1 MEILSIVS
9 SFCGAYNDG
18 NEETVLFERDS
29 SHGSTSRQ
37 SRRETLGTVQKR
49 KGVCIVAKYQKLLEP
64 FSIGGVEI
72 RNRFVMLPM
81 TIEKVDNYHISDDLV
96 DFYEQRAKG
105 GVGLIEVGSAYICD
119 CFDTEPK
126 YHTTTGAC
134 GIWSDE
140 FNPGW
145 QRVAEACH
153 KHGAKVAA
161 QLQLCYEWR
170 ASGSDPLLSYA
181 PSKDVP
187 SGPFVG
193 MPEREY
199 TKEEIAVV
207 VKQYGEAAKRA
218 KDSGIDIIEIH
229 AGIGYMV
236 MRFLSKY
243 SNHRTDEYGGSAE
256 NRARF
261 LCEIVDEIHKTCG
274 DDMPILVRISAD
286 DLMPNGNR
294 IEDTLEI
301 IPIVEKHGVDA
312 WSVQAGFHEAPRP
325 VANQIVPEGEFI
337 DLAKQVKTVT
347 DKPVFPGT
355 RINTL
360 DMCDKVVTQG
370 YGDAVG
376 MARQFIA
383 DPDTAAKVAAGH
395 PEQVRPCIVCS
406 RCLDNI
412 FIGKPCQCS
421 VNANVWEGVEVGLP
435 EDKPA
440 EAKKHVVV
448 VGAGPGG
455 LEAARVAAVRG
466 HKVTVLDKSDR
477 VAGLLG
483 MAQVLN
489 AKIEPLVSYWNEE
502 MKLHPN
508 IELKLNT
515 YVDVDTVKALNP
527 DEVIVSPGGGII
539 SLDVPGIDGKN
550 VVKSED
556 IKEMCAGKVPEGKG
570 MLWKAAVAAI
580 KAQGGTVGFMRMGL
594 NMASGPTAI
603 VGKRVVVVGGGF
615 AGLEV
620 AEAMC
625 ENREI
630 TVIEEAKKMGNGIG
644 IIDKNPTINL
654 VKSKGVKL
662 MPLTKLVEVTK
673 KGAKV
678 QNVETGEEQLI
689 ECDTVL
695 TSLGVERN
703 TKLYDEIAKAFPN
716 AKLIGDATTPAGK
729 VYRTLEA
736 VKGGYQ
742 ASMAL

>member
-1 MEILSIVS
+1 
-9 SFCGAYNDG
+9 
-18 NEETVLFERDS
+18 
-29 SHGSTSRQ
+29 
-37 SRRETLGTVQKR
+37 
-49 KGVCIVAKYQKLLEP
+49 
-64 FSIGGVEI
+64 
-72 RNRFVMLPM
+72 
-81 TIEKVDNYHISDDLV
+81 
-96 DFYEQRAKG
+96 
-105 GVGLIEVGSAYICD
+105 
-119 CFDTEPK
+119 
-126 YHTTTGAC
+126 
-134 GIWSDE
+134 
-140 FNPGW
+140 
-145 QRVAEACH
+145 
-153 KHGAKVAA
+153 
-161 QLQLCYEWR
+161 
-170 ASGSDPLLSYA
+170 
-181 PSKDVP
+181 
-187 SGPFVG
+187 
-193 MPEREY
+193 
-199 TKEEIAVV
+199 
-207 VKQYGEAAKRA
+207 
-218 KDSGIDIIEIH
+218 
-229 AGIGYMV
+229 

-261 LCEIVDEIHKTCG
+261 LCEIIDEVHKTCG

-286 DLMPNGNR
+286 DLMPDGNR

-301 IPIVEKHGVDA
+301 IPIVEAHGVDA

-347 DKPVFPGT
+347 SKPVFPGT

-360 DMCDKVVTQG
+360 DMCEKVVTQG

-383 DPDTAAKVAAGH
+383 DPATARKVAEGH
-395 PEQVRPCIVCS
+395 PELVRPCIVCS

-435 EDKPA
+435 EHKPA
-440 EAKKHVVV
+440 TEKQHVAVV
-448 VGAGPGG
+448 GPGG
-455 LEAARVAAVRG
+455 LEAARVAAERG
-466 HKVTVLDKSDR
+466 HRVTVLEKSDKL
-477 VAGLLG
+477 AGLLT

-489 AKIEPLVSYWNEE
+489 ANIEPLVSYWNEE

-508 IELKLNT
+508 IEIKLNT
-515 YVDVDTVKALNP
+515 KVDVDTLRALNP
-527 DEVIVSPGGGII
+527 DQVIVSPGGGII
-539 SLDVPGIDGKN
+539 PIDVPGIDGKN

-556 IKEMCAGKVPEGKG
+556 IKAMCNGIVPEGKG
-570 MLWKAAVAAI
+570 MIWKAAVAAI

-594 NMASGPTAI
+594 NMKSGPTAI
-603 VGKRVVVVGGGF
+603 VGKRVMVVGGGF

-625 ENREI
+625 DGREI
-630 TVIEEAKKMGNGIG
+630 WVIDPAKKLGNGIG

-654 VKSKGVKL
+654 LKKKGVHL
-662 MPLTKLVEVTK
+662 MPLTELIEVTK

-678 QNVETGEEQLI
+678 KNVETGEEQLI

-695 TSLGVERN
+695 TSLGVEQN
-703 TKLYDEIAKAFPN
+703 TDLYDEIVKVWPH
-716 AKLIGDATTPAGK
+716 AKLIGDATTPDGK

-742 ASMAL
+742 ASMAI

>member
-1 MEILSIVS
+1 M
-9 SFCGAYNDG
+9 
-18 NEETVLFERDS
+18 
-29 SHGSTSRQ
+29 
-37 SRRETLGTVQKR
+37 
-49 KGVCIVAKYQKLLEP
+49 AKYQKLLEP
-64 FSIGGVEI
+64 LKIGKVELK
-72 RNRFVMLPM
+72 NRFIMLPM
-81 TIEKVDNYHISDDLV
+81 TIEKVDNYHVTDDLV

-105 GVGLIEVGSAYICD
+105 GVGLIEIGSCYVCD
-119 CFDTEPK
+119 CFGTEPK

-134 GIWSDE
+134 GCWDDE
-140 FNPGW
+140 FIPGYK
-145 QRVAEACH
+145 RIADVCH
-153 KHGAKVAA
+153 PHGAKIAA

-170 ASGSDPLLSYA
+170 ASGDDPLLSYA
-181 PSKDVP
+181 PSADVP

-199 TKEEIAVV
+199 TKEEIAEV
-207 VKQYGEAAKRA
+207 VKQYGQAARRCKEA
-218 KDSGIDIIEIH
+218 GIDIIEIH

-243 SNHRTDEYGGSAE
+243 SNHRTDEYGGSPE
-256 NRARF
+256 NRAR
-261 LCEIVDEIHKTCG
+261 LLTEIIDEIHRTCG
-274 DDMPILVRISAD
+274 DDMPILIRISAD
-286 DLMPNGNR
+286 DLMPDGNR
-294 IEDTLEI
+294 IEDTLEL
-301 IPIVEKHGVDA
+301 IPIIEAHGVDA
-312 WSVQAGFHEAPRP
+312 WSIQAGFHEAPRP

-337 DLAKQVKTVT
+337 GLAKQCKTVT
-347 DKPVFPGT
+347 NKPVWPGT
-355 RINTL
+355 RINSL
-360 DMCDKVVTQG
+360 DMCDKVVNEG

-383 DPDTAAKVAAGH
+383 DPATAGKVAAGH

-421 VNANVWEGVEVGLP
+421 VNANVWQGVEVGLP
-435 EDKPA
+435 EDHPA
-440 EAKKHVVV
+440 DQKQHVVV

-455 LEAARVAAVRG
+455 MEAARVAALRG
-466 HKVTVLDKSDR
+466 HKVTVVDHSDR
-477 VAGLLG
+477 VGGLLN

-489 AKIEPLVSYWNEE
+489 ANIEPLVTYWQGEA
-502 MKLHPN
+502 KLHPN
-508 IELKLNT
+508 INVVLKQD
-515 YVDVDTVKALNP
+515 VDVNYLKSLNP
-527 DEVIVSPGGGII
+527 DQVILSPGGGII
-539 SLDVPGIDGKN
+539 PIDVPGIDGKN

-556 IKEMCAGKVPEGKG
+556 IKAMCNGKVPEGKG

-625 ENREI
+625 DNREI
-630 TVIEEAKKMGNGIG
+630 TVIDPAKKLGNGIG

-654 VKSKGVKL
+654 LKKKGVKL
-662 MPLTKLVEVTK
+662 MPLTELVEVTK

-678 QNVETGEEQLI
+678 RNVETGDEQLL

-695 TSLGVERN
+695 TSVGVEAN
-703 TKLYDEIAKAFPN
+703 TDLYDEIVKVWPH

-736 VKGGYQ
+736 VKGGFE
-742 ASMAL
+742 ASMAI

>member
-1 MEILSIVS
+1 M
-9 SFCGAYNDG
+9 
-18 NEETVLFERDS
+18 
-29 SHGSTSRQ
+29 
-37 SRRETLGTVQKR
+37 
-49 KGVCIVAKYQKLLEP
+49 AKYQKLLEP
-64 FSIGGVEI
+64 LKIGNVELK
-72 RNRFVMLPM
+72 NRFIMLPM
-81 TIEKVDNYHISDDLV
+81 TIEKVDNYHVTDDLV

-105 GVGLIEVGSAYICD
+105 GVGLIEIGSCYVCD
-119 CFDTEPK
+119 CFGTEPK

-134 GIWSDE
+134 GCWDDE
-140 FNPGW
+140 FIPGYK
-145 QRVAEACH
+145 RIADVCH
-153 KHGAKVAA
+153 PHGAKIAA
-161 QLQLCYEWR
+161 QLQLCYEWC
-170 ASGSDPLLSYA
+170 ASGDDPLLSYA
-181 PSKDVP
+181 PSADVP

-199 TKEEIAVV
+199 TKEEIAEV
-207 VKQYGEAAKRA
+207 VKQYGQAARRCKEA
-218 KDSGIDIIEIH
+218 GIDIIEIH

-243 SNHRTDEYGGSAE
+243 SNHRTDEYGGSPE
-256 NRARF
+256 NRAR
-261 LCEIVDEIHKTCG
+261 LLTEIIDEIHRTCG
-274 DDMPILVRISAD
+274 DDMPILIRISAD
-286 DLMPNGNR
+286 DLMPDGNR
-294 IEDTLEI
+294 IEDTLEL
-301 IPIVEKHGVDA
+301 IPIIEAHGVDA
-312 WSVQAGFHEAPRP
+312 WSIQAGFHEAPRP

-337 DLAKQVKTVT
+337 GLAKQCKTVT
-347 DKPVFPGT
+347 NKPVWPGT
-355 RINTL
+355 RINSL
-360 DMCDKVVTQG
+360 DMCDKVVNEG

-383 DPDTAAKVAAGH
+383 DPATAGKVAAGH

-421 VNANVWEGVEVGLP
+421 VNANVWQGVEVGLP
-435 EDKPA
+435 EDHPA
-440 EAKKHVVV
+440 DQKQHVVV

-455 LEAARVAAVRG
+455 MEAARVAALRG
-466 HKVTVLDKSDR
+466 HKVTVVDHSDR
-477 VAGLLG
+477 VGGLLN

-489 AKIEPLVSYWNEE
+489 ANIEPLVTYWQGEA
-502 MKLHPN
+502 KLHPN
-508 IELKLNT
+508 INVVLKQD
-515 YVDVDTVKALNP
+515 VDVNYLKSLNP
-527 DEVIVSPGGGII
+527 DQVILSPGGGII
-539 SLDVPGIDGKN
+539 PIDVPGIDGKN

-556 IKEMCAGKVPEGKG
+556 IKAMCNGKVPEGKG

-625 ENREI
+625 DNREI
-630 TVIEEAKKMGNGIG
+630 TVIDPAKKLGNGIG
-644 IIDKNPTINL
+644 IIDKNPTLNL
-654 VKSKGVKL
+654 LKKKGVKL
-662 MPLTKLVEVTK
+662 MPLTELIEVTK

-678 QNVETGEEQLI
+678 KNVETGEEQLL

-695 TSLGVERN
+695 TSVGVEAN
-703 TKLYDEIAKAFPN
+703 TSLYDEVVKVWPH

-736 VKGGYQ
+736 VKGGYE
-742 ASMAL
+742 ASMAI

>member
-1 MEILSIVS
+1 M
-9 SFCGAYNDG
+9 
-18 NEETVLFERDS
+18 
-29 SHGSTSRQ
+29 
-37 SRRETLGTVQKR
+37 
-49 KGVCIVAKYQKLLEP
+49 AKYQELLEP
-64 FSIGGVEI
+64 FKIGNVEL

-96 DFYEQRAKG
+96 DFYEQRAEG
-105 GVGLIEVGSAYICD
+105 GVGLVEVGSAYICD

-140 FNPGW
+140 FVPGW
-145 QRVAEACH
+145 RRVAEVCH

-170 ASGSDPLLSYA
+170 ASAADPLLSYA
-181 PSKDVP
+181 PSKDVM

-199 TKEEIAVV
+199 TKEEIAIV

-218 KDSGIDIIEIH
+218 KDAGIDIIEIH

-243 SNHRTDEYGGSAE
+243 SNHRTDEYGGDAK

-261 LCEIVDEIHKTCG
+261 LNEIIDEIHKTCG

-286 DLMPNGNR
+286 DLMPGGNR

-301 IPIVEKHGVDA
+301 IPVVEAHGVDA

-347 DKPVFPGT
+347 NKPVFPGT

-360 DMCDKVVTQG
+360 DMCQKVVTEG

-383 DPDTAAKVAAGH
+383 DPRTAAKVAEGH

-421 VNANVWEGVEVGLP
+421 VNANVWEGVKVGLP
-435 EDKPA
+435 EDKKTDKP
-440 EAKKHVVV
+440 KHIVV

-455 LEAARVAAVRG
+455 LETARVAALRG
-466 HKVTVLDKSDR
+466 HRVTVLDKSDR
-477 VAGLLG
+477 VGGLLN

-489 AKIEPLVSYWNEE
+489 DKIEPLVSYWGIESD
-502 MKLHPN
+502 LHPN
-508 IELKLNT
+508 IELKLDT
-515 YVDVDTVKALNP
+515 PVDVASIKALSP
-527 DEVIVSPGGGII
+527 DEVVVAPGGTVIGV
-539 SLDVPGIDGKN
+539 DVPGIDGKN
-550 VVKSED
+550 VVSSQD
-556 IKEMCAGKVPEGKG
+556 IKDMVAGKVPEGKG
-570 MLWKAAVAAI
+570 LIWKAAVAAI

-594 NMASGPTAI
+594 NMSSGPTAI

-620 AEAMC
+620 AEAMSDD
-625 ENREI
+625 REI

-644 IIDKNPTINL
+644 IIDKNPTIAL
-654 VKSKGVKL
+654 LKSKGVALK
-662 MPLTKLVEVTK
+662 PLTKLVEVTK

-678 QNVETGEEQLI
+678 QNLETGEIQTL

-695 TSLGVERN
+695 LSLGVEQN
-703 TKLYDEIAKAFPN
+703 TKLFDEIVKVFPQ
-716 AKLIGDATTPAGK
+716 ATLIGDATTPDGK

-736 VKGGYQ
+736 VKGGYET
-742 ASMAL
+742 AMEL

>member
-1 MEILSIVS
+1 MLDAGMSAG
-9 SFCGAYNDG
+9 FCTHASLGACPCKRRVTARAEDAFARFS
-18 NEETVLFERDS
+18 LFEHR
-29 SHGSTSRQ
+29 GNIYER
-37 SRRETLGTVQKR
+37 G
-49 KGVCIVAKYQKLLEP
+49 CAVAKYQKLLEP
-64 FSIGGVEI
+64 FKIGAVEL

-96 DFYEQRAKG
+96 DFYEQRAEG
-105 GVGLIEVGSAYICD
+105 GVGLVEVGSAYICD

-140 FNPGW
+140 FIPGW
-145 QRVAEACH
+145 KRVAEVCH

-181 PSKDVP
+181 PSKDVM

-199 TKEEIAVV
+199 TKEELAIV

-218 KDSGIDIIEIH
+218 KDAGIDIIEIH

-243 SNHRTDEYGGSAE
+243 SNHRTDEYGGSPE
-256 NRARF
+256 NRAR
-261 LCEIVDEIHKTCG
+261 LLTEIIDEIHATCG
-274 DDMPILVRISAD
+274 SDMPILVRISAD

-301 IPIVEKHGVDA
+301 VPIVEAHGVDA
-312 WSVQAGFHEAPRP
+312 WSVQVGFHEAPRP

-337 DLAKQVKTVT
+337 GLAKQVKTVT
-347 DKPVFPGT
+347 TKPVFPGT

-360 DMCDKVVTQG
+360 DLCEKVVTQG

-383 DPDTAAKVAAGH
+383 DPQTVEKVAAGH

-421 VNANVWEGVEVGLP
+421 VNANVWEGVKVGLP
-435 EDKPA
+435 EDKPTDA
-440 EAKKHVVV
+440 PKHVVV

-455 LEAARVAAVRG
+455 LETARVAAVRG
-466 HKVTVLDKSDR
+466 HRVTVLDKADR
-477 VAGLLG
+477 ESGLLN

-489 AKIEPLVSYWNEE
+489 AKIEPLVSYWHVET
-502 MKLHPN
+502 KLHPSLD
-508 IELKLNT
+508 LKLNASA
-515 YVDVDTVKALNP
+515 DVASIKALSP
-527 DEVIVSPGGGII
+527 DEVVVAPGGKVIGVN
-539 SLDVPGIDGKN
+539 VPGIDGKN
-550 VVKSED
+550 VVSSQD
-556 IKEMCAGKVPEGKG
+556 IKDMVAGKVPEGKG
-570 MLWKAAVAAI
+570 LIWKAAVAAI

-625 ENREI
+625 DGREI
-630 TVIEEAKKMGNGIG
+630 TVIDEAKKMGNGIG
-644 IIDKNPTINL
+644 IIDKNPTIAL
-654 VKSKGVKL
+654 LKSKGVKL
-662 MPLTKLVEVTK
+662 MPLTALEEVTK

-678 QNVETGEEQLI
+678 KNLETGETSLL

-695 TSLGVERN
+695 LSLGVEQN
-703 TKLYDEIAKAFPN
+703 TKLYDEIVKEFPQ
-716 AKLIGDATTPAGK
+716 AKLIGDATTPDGK

-736 VKGGYQ
+736 VKGGYET
-742 ASMAL
+742 AMNL

>member
-1 MEILSIVS
+1 M
-9 SFCGAYNDG
+9 
-18 NEETVLFERDS
+18 
-29 SHGSTSRQ
+29 
-37 SRRETLGTVQKR
+37 
-49 KGVCIVAKYQKLLEP
+49 AKYQKLLEP
-64 FSIGGVEI
+64 LKIGKVELK
-72 RNRFVMLPM
+72 NRFIMLPM
-81 TIEKVDNYHISDDLV
+81 TIEKVDNYHVTDDLV

-105 GVGLIEVGSAYICD
+105 GVGLIEIGSCYVCD
-119 CFDTEPK
+119 CFGTEPK

-134 GIWSDE
+134 GCWDDE
-140 FNPGW
+140 FIPGYK
-145 QRVAEACH
+145 RIADVCH
-153 KHGAKVAA
+153 PHGAKIAA

-170 ASGSDPLLSYA
+170 ASGDDPLLSYA
-181 PSKDVP
+181 PSADVP

-199 TKEEIAVV
+199 TKEEIAEV
-207 VKQYGEAAKRA
+207 VKQYGQAARRCKEA
-218 KDSGIDIIEIH
+218 GIDIIEIH

-243 SNHRTDEYGGSAE
+243 SNHRTDEYGGSPE
-256 NRARF
+256 NRAR
-261 LCEIVDEIHKTCG
+261 LLTEIIDEVHRTCG
-274 DDMPILVRISAD
+274 DDMPILIRISAD
-286 DLMPNGNR
+286 DLMPDGNR
-294 IEDTLEI
+294 IEDTLEL
-301 IPIVEKHGVDA
+301 IPIIEAHGVDA
-312 WSVQAGFHEAPRP
+312 WSIQAGFHEAPRP

-337 DLAKQVKTVT
+337 GLAKQCKTVT
-347 DKPVFPGT
+347 NKPVWPGT
-355 RINTL
+355 RINSL
-360 DMCDKVVTQG
+360 DMCDKVVNEG

-383 DPDTAAKVAAGH
+383 DPATAGKVAAGH

-421 VNANVWEGVEVGLP
+421 VNANVWQGVEVGLP
-435 EDKPA
+435 EDHPA
-440 EAKKHVVV
+440 GQKQHVVV

-455 LEAARVAAVRG
+455 MEAARVAALRG
-466 HKVTVLDKSDR
+466 HKVTVVDHSDR
-477 VAGLLG
+477 VGGLLN

-489 AKIEPLVSYWNEE
+489 ANIEPLVTYWQGEA
-502 MKLHPN
+502 KLHPN
-508 IELKLNT
+508 INVVLKQD
-515 YVDVDTVKALNP
+515 VDVNYLKSLNP
-527 DEVIVSPGGGII
+527 DQVILSPGGGII
-539 SLDVPGIDGKN
+539 PIDVPGIDGKN

-556 IKEMCAGKVPEGKG
+556 IKAMCNGKVPEGKG

-625 ENREI
+625 DNREI
-630 TVIEEAKKMGNGIG
+630 TVIDPAKKLGNGIG
-644 IIDKNPTINL
+644 IIDKNPTLNL
-654 VKSKGVKL
+654 LKKKGVKL
-662 MPLTKLVEVTK
+662 MPLTELIEVTK

-678 QNVETGEEQLI
+678 KNVETGEEQLL

-695 TSLGVERN
+695 TSVGVEAN
-703 TKLYDEIAKAFPN
+703 TKLYDEVVKVWPH
-716 AKLIGDATTPAGK
+716 AKLIGDATTPEGK

-736 VKGGYQ
+736 VKGGYE
-742 ASMAL
+742 ASMTI

>member
-1 MEILSIVS
+1 M
-9 SFCGAYNDG
+9 
-18 NEETVLFERDS
+18 
-29 SHGSTSRQ
+29 
-37 SRRETLGTVQKR
+37 
-49 KGVCIVAKYQKLLEP
+49 AKYQKLLEP

-81 TIEKVDNYHISDDLV
+81 TIEKVDNYHITDDLV
-96 DFYEQRAKG
+96 DFYEQRARG
-105 GVGLIEVGSAYICD
+105 GVGLIEIGSCYVCD
-119 CFDTEPK
+119 CFDTTPK

-134 GIWSDE
+134 GIWADE
-140 FNPGW
+140 FIPGFA
-145 QRVAEACH
+145 RVADVAH
-153 KHGAKVAA
+153 KHGSKVAA
-161 QLQLCYEWR
+161 QLELCYEWR
-170 ASGSDPLLSYA
+170 PNGDEPLLSYA
-181 PSKDVP
+181 PSKDVM

-218 KDSGIDIIEIH
+218 KDAGIDIIEIH

-243 SNHRTDEYGGSAE
+243 SNHRTDEYGGSPE
-256 NRARF
+256 NRAR
-261 LCEIVDEIHKTCG
+261 LLTEIIDEVHATCG
-274 DDMPILVRISAD
+274 PDMPILVRISAD
-286 DLMPNGNR
+286 DLMPGGNR
-294 IEDTLEI
+294 IEDTLEL
-301 IPIVEKHGVDA
+301 IPIIEKHGVDA
-312 WSVQAGFHEAPRP
+312 WSVQVGFHEAPRP

-347 DKPVFPGT
+347 SKPVFPGT
-355 RINTL
+355 RINSL

-383 DPDTAAKVAAGH
+383 DPETANKVAAGH

-421 VNANVWEGVEVGLP
+421 VNANVWQGVEVGLP

-440 EAKKHVVV
+440 ENPKNVVV
-448 VGAGPGG
+448 IGAGPGG
-455 LEAARVAAVRG
+455 LEAARVAAKRG
-466 HKVTVLDKSDR
+466 HNVTVYDKSDR
-477 VAGLLG
+477 VAGLLT

-489 AKIEPLVSYWNEE
+489 ANIEPLVSYWNEE
-502 MKLHPN
+502 VKLYPN
-508 IELKLNT
+508 LTVKLNT
-515 YVDVDTVKALNP
+515 KVDADMLKSLNP

-539 SLDVPGIDGKN
+539 KLDVPGIDGKN

-556 IKEMCAGKVPEGKG
+556 IKEMCSGKVPEGKG
-570 MLWKAAVAAI
+570 LLWKTAVAAI
-580 KAQGGTVGFMRMGL
+580 KAQGGTVEFMRFGL

-625 ENREI
+625 DNRTI
-630 TVIEEAKKMGNGIG
+630 TVIDEAKKMGNGIG
-644 IIDKNPTINL
+644 IIDKNPTIAL
-654 VKSKGVKL
+654 LKQKGVKL
-662 MPLTKLVEVTK
+662 MPLTRLVEVTK
-673 KGAKV
+673 KGAV
-678 QNVETGEEQLI
+678 VENVETGERQTI

-695 TSLGVERN
+695 TSLGVEQN
-703 TKLYDEIAKAFPN
+703 TELYDKVKEIFPN
-716 AKLIGDATTPAGK
+716 AKLIGDAVTPAGK

-736 VKGGYQ
+736 VKGGYE

>member
-1 MEILSIVS
+1 MPRGVAKPHKQVYQANTARS
-9 SFCGAYNDG
+9 G
-18 NEETVLFERDS
+18 
-29 SHGSTSRQ
+29 
-37 SRRETLGTVQKR
+37 
-49 KGVCIVAKYQKLLEP
+49 KGLCSVAKYDELLKP
-64 FSIGGVEI
+64 ISIGNVEL

-81 TIEKVDNYHISDDLV
+81 TIEKVDNYHIGDDLV

-105 GVGLIEVGSAYICD
+105 GLGLIEVGSAYICD

-134 GIWSDE
+134 GAWDDC
-140 FNPGW
+140 FNDGW
-145 QRVAEACH
+145 KRVADSCH
-153 KHGAKVAA
+153 AHGAKVAA

-170 ASGSDPLLSYA
+170 ASGADPLLSYA

-199 TKEEIAVV
+199 TKEEIAIV
-207 VKQYGEAAKRA
+207 VKQYGAAAKRLY
-218 KDSGIDIIEIH
+218 DSGIDIIEIH

-261 LCEIVDEIHKTCG
+261 LTEIIDEIRRTCG
-274 DDMPILVRISAD
+274 QDCPILIRISAD

-301 IPIVEKHGVDA
+301 VPIVEKHGVDA
-312 WSVQAGFHEAPRP
+312 WSIQAGFHEAPRP
-325 VANQIVPEGEFI
+325 VANQFVPEGEFI
-337 DLAKQVKTVT
+337 GLAKQVKTVT
-347 DKPVFPGT
+347 KLPVFPGT

-360 DMCDKVVTQG
+360 PMCKKVVEEG
-370 YGDAVG
+370 YGDMVG

-383 DPDTAAKVAAGH
+383 E
-395 PEQVRPCIVCS
+395 PELPKKLAEGRDDLVRPCIVCS

-421 VNANVWEGVEVGLP
+421 VNANVWDSELGLP
-435 EDKPA
+435 EDHPA
-440 EAKKHVVV
+440 QAKKHIVI
-448 VGAGPGG
+448 VGAGPAG
-455 LEAARVAAVRG
+455 LEAARVASIRG
-466 HKVTVLDKSDR
+466 HKVTIVDKSDR
-477 VAGLLG
+477 VGGLLN

-489 AKIEPLVSYWNEE
+489 DKMESYVSYWQTQVKELPNVEV
-502 MKLHPN
+502 KLA
-508 IELKLNT
+508 KV
-515 YVDVDTVKALNP
+515 VDADFIKSLAP
-527 DEVIVSPGGGII
+527 DEVIVAPGGHVINI
-539 SLDVPGIDGKN
+539 DVPGINGKN
-550 VVKSED
+550 VVSSQD
-556 IKEMCAGKVPEGKG
+556 IKDMVAGKVPEGKG
-570 MLWKAAVAAI
+570 MLWKAAVTAI

-594 NMASGPTAI
+594 NMSAGPTAI

-615 AGLEV
+615 AGLEC
-620 AEAMC
+620 AAAMN
-625 ENREI
+625 EGREI

-644 IIDKNPTINL
+644 IIDKNPQITIL
-654 VKSKGVKL
+654 KKQGVKL

-678 QNVETGEEQLI
+678 KNLETGEEQLL

-695 TSLGVERN
+695 LSLGVEHN
-703 TKLYDEIAKAFPN
+703 ADLYDEVKKSFPD
-716 AKLIGDATTPAGK
+716 AKLIGDAMTPDGK

-736 VKGGYQ
+736 VKGGFET
-742 ASMAL
+742 AMAL

>member
-1 MEILSIVS
+1 M
-9 SFCGAYNDG
+9 
-18 NEETVLFERDS
+18 
-29 SHGSTSRQ
+29 
-37 SRRETLGTVQKR
+37 
-49 KGVCIVAKYQKLLEP
+49 AKYQKLLEP

-81 TIEKVDNYHISDDLV
+81 TIEKVDNYHITDDLV

-105 GVGLIEVGSAYICD
+105 GVGLIEIGSCYVCD
-119 CFDTEPK
+119 CFDTTPK

-134 GIWSDE
+134 GIWADE
-140 FNPGW
+140 FIPGFA
-145 QRVAEACH
+145 RVADVAH
-153 KHGAKVAA
+153 KHGSKVAA
-161 QLQLCYEWR
+161 QLELCYEWR
-170 ASGSDPLLSYA
+170 PNGDEPLLSYA
-181 PSKDVP
+181 PSKDVM

-218 KDSGIDIIEIH
+218 KDAGIDIIEIH

-243 SNHRTDEYGGSAE
+243 SNHRTDEYGGTPE
-256 NRARF
+256 NRAR
-261 LCEIVDEIHKTCG
+261 LLTEIIDEVHATCG
-274 DDMPILVRISAD
+274 PDMPILVRISAD
-286 DLMPNGNR
+286 DLMPGGNR
-294 IEDTLEI
+294 IEDTLEL
-301 IPIVEKHGVDA
+301 IPIIEKHGVDA
-312 WSVQAGFHEAPRP
+312 WSVQVGFHEAPRP

-347 DKPVFPGT
+347 SKPVFPGT
-355 RINTL
+355 RINSL

-383 DPDTAAKVAAGH
+383 DPETANKVAAGH

-421 VNANVWEGVEVGLP
+421 VNANVWQGVEVGLP

-440 EAKKHVVV
+440 EKPKNVVV
-448 VGAGPGG
+448 IGAGPGG
-455 LEAARVAAVRG
+455 LEAARVAAKRG
-466 HKVTVLDKSDR
+466 HNVTVYDKSDR
-477 VAGLLG
+477 VAGLLT

-489 AKIEPLVSYWNEE
+489 ANIEPLVSYWNEE
-502 MKLHPN
+502 VKLYPN
-508 IELKLNT
+508 LTVKLNT
-515 YVDVDTVKALNP
+515 KVDADMLKSLNP

-539 SLDVPGIDGKN
+539 KLDVPGIDGKN

-556 IKEMCAGKVPEGKG
+556 IKEMCSGKVPEGKG
-570 MLWKAAVAAI
+570 LLWKTAVAAI
-580 KAQGGTVGFMRMGL
+580 KAQGGTVEFMRFGL

-625 ENREI
+625 DNRTI
-630 TVIEEAKKMGNGIG
+630 TVIDEAKKMGNGIG
-644 IIDKNPTINL
+644 IIDKNPTIAL
-654 VKSKGVKL
+654 LKQKGVKL
-662 MPLTKLVEVTK
+662 MPLTRLVEVTK
-673 KGAKV
+673 KGAV
-678 QNVETGEEQLI
+678 VENVETGERQTI

-695 TSLGVERN
+695 TSLGVEQN
-703 TKLYDEIAKAFPN
+703 TELYDKVKEIFPN
-716 AKLIGDATTPAGK
+716 AKLIGDAVTPAGK

-736 VKGGYQ
+736 VKGGYE

>member
-1 MEILSIVS
+1 M
-9 SFCGAYNDG
+9 
-18 NEETVLFERDS
+18 
-29 SHGSTSRQ
+29 
-37 SRRETLGTVQKR
+37 
-49 KGVCIVAKYQKLLEP
+49 AKYQKLLEP
-64 FSIGGVEI
+64 LKIGKVELK
-72 RNRFVMLPM
+72 NRFIMLPM
-81 TIEKVDNYHISDDLV
+81 TIEKVDNYHVTDDLV

-105 GVGLIEVGSAYICD
+105 GVGLIEIGSCYVCD
-119 CFDTEPK
+119 CFGTEPK

-134 GIWSDE
+134 GCWDDE
-140 FNPGW
+140 FIPGYK
-145 QRVAEACH
+145 RIADVCH
-153 KHGAKVAA
+153 PHGAKIAA

-170 ASGSDPLLSYA
+170 ASGDDPLLSYA
-181 PSKDVP
+181 PSADVP

-199 TKEEIAVV
+199 TKEEIAEV
-207 VKQYGEAAKRA
+207 VKQYGQAARRCKEA
-218 KDSGIDIIEIH
+218 GIDIIEIH

-243 SNHRTDEYGGSAE
+243 SNHRTDEYGGSPE
-256 NRARF
+256 NRAR
-261 LCEIVDEIHKTCG
+261 LLTEIIDEVHRTCG
-274 DDMPILVRISAD
+274 DDMPILIRISAD
-286 DLMPNGNR
+286 DLMPDGNR
-294 IEDTLEI
+294 IEDTLEL
-301 IPIVEKHGVDA
+301 IPIIEAHGVDA
-312 WSVQAGFHEAPRP
+312 WSIQAGFHEAPRP
-325 VANQIVPEGEFI
+325 VANQIVPEGELI
-337 DLAKQVKTVT
+337 GLAKQCKTVT
-347 DKPVFPGT
+347 NKPVWPGT
-355 RINTL
+355 RINSL
-360 DMCDKVVTQG
+360 DMCDKVVNEG

-383 DPDTAAKVAAGH
+383 DPATAGKVAAGH

-421 VNANVWEGVEVGLP
+421 VNANVWQGVEVGLP
-435 EDKPA
+435 EDHPA
-440 EAKKHVVV
+440 DQKQHVVV

-455 LEAARVAAVRG
+455 MEAARVAALRG
-466 HKVTVLDKSDR
+466 HKVTVVDHSDR
-477 VAGLLG
+477 VGGLLN

-489 AKIEPLVSYWNEE
+489 ANIEPLVTYWQGEA
-502 MKLHPN
+502 KLHPN
-508 IELKLNT
+508 INVVLKQD
-515 YVDVDTVKALNP
+515 VDVNYLKSLNP
-527 DEVIVSPGGGII
+527 DQVILSPGGGII
-539 SLDVPGIDGKN
+539 PIDVPGIDGKN

-556 IKEMCAGKVPEGKG
+556 IKAMCNGKVPEGKG

-625 ENREI
+625 DNREI
-630 TVIEEAKKMGNGIG
+630 TVIDPAKKLGNGIG
-644 IIDKNPTINL
+644 IIDKNPTLNL
-654 VKSKGVKL
+654 LKKKGVKL
-662 MPLTKLVEVTK
+662 MPLTELIEVTK

-678 QNVETGEEQLI
+678 KNVETGEEQLL

-695 TSLGVERN
+695 TSVGVEAN
-703 TKLYDEIAKAFPN
+703 TKLYDEVVKVWPH

-736 VKGGYQ
+736 VKGGYE
-742 ASMAL
+742 ASMAI

>member
-1 MEILSIVS
+1 M
-9 SFCGAYNDG
+9 
-18 NEETVLFERDS
+18 
-29 SHGSTSRQ
+29 
-37 SRRETLGTVQKR
+37 
-49 KGVCIVAKYQKLLEP
+49 AKYQKLLEP
-64 FSIGGVEI
+64 FKIGNVEL

-81 TIEKVDNYHISDDLV
+81 TIEKVDNYHISNDLV

-119 CFDTEPK
+119 CFDTTPK

-134 GIWSDE
+134 GIWDDC
-140 FNPGW
+140 FKPGW
-145 QRVAEACH
+145 ERIAEVCH

-170 ASGSDPLLSYA
+170 ASGDDEMLSYA

-193 MPEREY
+193 MPEREF
-199 TKEEIAVV
+199 TKEEIAIV

-261 LCEIVDEIHKTCG
+261 LTDIIDEIHNTCG
-274 DDMPILVRISAD
+274 DDMPILVRISAN
-286 DLMPNGNR
+286 DLMPGGNR

-347 DKPVFPGT
+347 SKPVFPGT

-360 DMCDKVVTQG
+360 DMCDKVVTEG

-383 DPDTAAKVAAGH
+383 DPDTAAKVTAGH

-421 VNANVWEGVEVGLP
+421 VNANVWGGIELGLP

-440 EAKKHVVV
+440 EAPKHVAI

-455 LEAARVAAVRG
+455 LEAARVAALRG
-466 HKVTVLDKSDR
+466 HKVTLIDKSDR
-477 VAGLLG
+477 VAGLLN

-502 MKLHPN
+502 IKLHDN
-508 IELKLNT
+508 ITVKLNT
-515 YVDVDTVKALNP
+515 EATVDYLKSLNP
-527 DEVIVSPGGGII
+527 DEIIVSPGGGII
-539 SLDVPGIDGKN
+539 PVNVPGIDGKN

-556 IKEMCAGKVPEGKG
+556 IKAMCNGKVPEGKG

-580 KAQGGTVGFMRMGL
+580 KAQGGTVEFMRFGL

-603 VGKRVVVVGGGF
+603 VGKRVVIVGGGF
-615 AGLEV
+615 AGLEC

-625 ENREI
+625 DNREI

-678 QNVETGEEQLI
+678 QNVETGETQLI

-695 TSLGVERN
+695 TSLGVMQN
-703 TKLYDEIAKAFPN
+703 TDLYDKIVKEFPN
-716 AKLIGDATTPAGK
+716 AKLIGDATTPLGK

-736 VKGGYQ
+736 VKGGYET
-742 ASMAL
+742 AMAL

>member
-1 MEILSIVS
+1 MRRQHGQKLEIIPNTLET
-9 SFCGAYNDG
+9 CG
-18 NEETVLFERDS
+18 EVIERS
-29 SHGSTSRQ
+29 
-37 SRRETLGTVQKR
+37 LA
-49 KGVCIVAKYQKLLEP
+49 VAKYQKLVEP
-64 FSIGGVEI
+64 FKIGNVEL

-81 TIEKVDNYHISDDLV
+81 TIEKVDNYHVTDDLV

-105 GVGLIEVGSAYICD
+105 HAGLIEIGSCYVCD
-119 CFDTEPK
+119 CFGTEPK

-134 GIWSDE
+134 GCWDDE
-140 FNPGW
+140 FIPGF
-145 QRVAEACH
+145 QRIAEVCH
-153 KHGAKVAA
+153 KHGSKVAA

-170 ASGSDPLLSYA
+170 ASGDDPLLSYA

-199 TKEEIAVV
+199 TKEEIAEV
-207 VKQYGEAAKRA
+207 VKQYGQAARRC
-218 KDSGIDIIEIH
+218 KDAGIDIIEIH

-261 LCEIVDEIHKTCG
+261 LCEIIDEIHKTCG

-286 DLMPNGNR
+286 DLMPDGNR
-294 IEDTLEI
+294 IADTLEL
-301 IPIVEKHGVDA
+301 IPIIEAHGVDA

-347 DKPVFPGT
+347 SKPVFPGT

-360 DMCDKVVTQG
+360 DMCEKVVTEG

-383 DPDTAAKVAAGH
+383 DPDTARKVEEGR

-435 EDKPA
+435 QDKPA
-440 EAKKHVVV
+440 TEKQHIAV

-455 LEAARVAAVRG
+455 LEAARVAAERG
-466 HKVTVLDKSDR
+466 HKVTVLEKSDKL
-477 VAGLLG
+477 AGLLT

-489 AKIEPLVSYWNEE
+489 ANIEPLVSYWNEII
-502 MKLHPN
+502 KQYPN
-508 IELKLNT
+508 IEVKLNT
-515 YVDVDTVKALNP
+515 KVDVNTLKALNP
-527 DEVIVSPGGGII
+527 DQVIVSPGGGII
-539 SLDVPGIDGKN
+539 PIDVPGIDGKN

-556 IKEMCAGKVPEGKG
+556 IKAMCNGIVPEGKG
-570 MLWKAAVAAI
+570 MIWKAAVAAI
-580 KAQGGTVGFMRMGL
+580 NAHGPEHEERPDRHRGQARGSRGRRLRRPGSGRGHVRRPRDLGDRSGQEARQRHRHHRQEPHHQPAQEEGRAPDALDRAHRGDQEGRQGEERRDRRGAAHRVRHRADLPRRGAEHRPVRRDREGVAACQAHRRRHHPRRQGVPHPRGRQGRLPGL
-594 NMASGPTAI
+594 HGHLN
-603 VGKRVVVVGGGF
+603 
-615 AGLEV
+615 GLIPG
-620 AEAMC
+620 C
-625 ENREI
+625 GRW
-630 TVIEEAKKMGNGIG
+630 
-644 IIDKNPTINL
+644 
-654 VKSKGVKL
+654 
-662 MPLTKLVEVTK
+662 
-673 KGAKV
+673 
-678 QNVETGEEQLI
+678 VETARRPLSQFGSNAQ
-689 ECDTVL
+689 
-695 TSLGVERN
+695 
-703 TKLYDEIAKAFPN
+703 AF
-716 AKLIGDATTPAGK
+716 
-729 VYRTLEA
+729 
-736 VKGGYQ
+736 
-742 ASMAL
+742 

>member
-1 MEILSIVS
+1 M
-9 SFCGAYNDG
+9 
-18 NEETVLFERDS
+18 
-29 SHGSTSRQ
+29 
-37 SRRETLGTVQKR
+37 
-49 KGVCIVAKYQKLLEP
+49 AKYQKLLEP
-64 FSIGGVEI
+64 LKIGKVELK
-72 RNRFVMLPM
+72 NRFIMLPM
-81 TIEKVDNYHISDDLV
+81 TIEKVDNYHVTDDLV

-105 GVGLIEVGSAYICD
+105 GVGLIEIGSCYVCD
-119 CFDTEPK
+119 CFGTEPK

-134 GIWSDE
+134 GCWDDE
-140 FNPGW
+140 FIPGYK
-145 QRVAEACH
+145 RIADVCH
-153 KHGAKVAA
+153 PHGAKIAA

-170 ASGSDPLLSYA
+170 ASGDDPLLSYA
-181 PSKDVP
+181 PSADVP

-199 TKEEIAVV
+199 TKEEIAEV
-207 VKQYGEAAKRA
+207 VKQYGQAARRCKEA
-218 KDSGIDIIEIH
+218 GIDIIEIH

-243 SNHRTDEYGGSAE
+243 SNHRTDEYGGSPE
-256 NRARF
+256 NRAR
-261 LCEIVDEIHKTCG
+261 LLTEIIDEIHRTCG
-274 DDMPILVRISAD
+274 DDMPILIRISAD
-286 DLMPNGNR
+286 DLMPDGNR
-294 IEDTLEI
+294 IEDTLEL
-301 IPIVEKHGVDA
+301 IPIIEAHGVDA
-312 WSVQAGFHEAPRP
+312 WSIQAGFHEAPRP

-337 DLAKQVKTVT
+337 GLAKQCKTVT
-347 DKPVFPGT
+347 NKPVWPGT
-355 RINTL
+355 RINSL
-360 DMCDKVVTQG
+360 DMCDKVVNEG

-383 DPDTAAKVAAGH
+383 DPATAGKVAAGH

-421 VNANVWEGVEVGLP
+421 VNANVWQGVEVGLP
-435 EDKPA
+435 EDHPA
-440 EAKKHVVV
+440 DQKQHVVV

-455 LEAARVAAVRG
+455 MEAARVAALRG
-466 HKVTVLDKSDR
+466 HKVTVVDHSDR
-477 VAGLLG
+477 VGGLLN

-489 AKIEPLVSYWNEE
+489 ANIEPLVTYWQGEA
-502 MKLHPN
+502 KLHPN
-508 IELKLNT
+508 INVVLKQD
-515 YVDVDTVKALNP
+515 VDVNYLKSLNP
-527 DEVIVSPGGGII
+527 DQVILSPGGGII
-539 SLDVPGIDGKN
+539 PIDVPGIDGKN

-556 IKEMCAGKVPEGKG
+556 IKAMCNGKVPEGKG

-625 ENREI
+625 DNREI
-630 TVIEEAKKMGNGIG
+630 TVIDPAKKLGNGIG
-644 IIDKNPTINL
+644 IIDKNPTLNL
-654 VKSKGVKL
+654 LKKKGVKL
-662 MPLTKLVEVTK
+662 MPLTELIEVTK

-678 QNVETGEEQLI
+678 KNVETGEEQLL

-695 TSLGVERN
+695 TSVGVEAN
-703 TKLYDEIAKAFPN
+703 TSLYDEVVKVWPH

-736 VKGGYQ
+736 VKGGYE
-742 ASMAL
+742 ASMAI

>member
-1 MEILSIVS
+1 M
-9 SFCGAYNDG
+9 
-18 NEETVLFERDS
+18 
-29 SHGSTSRQ
+29 
-37 SRRETLGTVQKR
+37 
-49 KGVCIVAKYQKLLEP
+49 AKYQKLLEP
-64 FSIGGVEI
+64 LKIGKVELK
-72 RNRFVMLPM
+72 NRFIMLPM
-81 TIEKVDNYHISDDLV
+81 TIEKVDNYHVTDDLV

-105 GVGLIEVGSAYICD
+105 GVGLIEIGSCYVCD
-119 CFDTEPK
+119 CFGTEPK

-134 GIWSDE
+134 GCWDDE
-140 FNPGW
+140 FIPGYK
-145 QRVAEACH
+145 RIADVCH
-153 KHGAKVAA
+153 PHGAKIAA

-170 ASGSDPLLSYA
+170 ASGDDPLLSYA
-181 PSKDVP
+181 PSADVP

-199 TKEEIAVV
+199 TKEEIAEV
-207 VKQYGEAAKRA
+207 VKQYGQAARRCKEA
-218 KDSGIDIIEIH
+218 GIDIIEIH

-243 SNHRTDEYGGSAE
+243 SNHRTDEYGGSPE
-256 NRARF
+256 NRAR
-261 LCEIVDEIHKTCG
+261 LLTEIIDEIHRTCG
-274 DDMPILVRISAD
+274 DDMPILIRISAD
-286 DLMPNGNR
+286 DLMPDGNR
-294 IEDTLEI
+294 IEDTLEL
-301 IPIVEKHGVDA
+301 IPIIEAHGVDA
-312 WSVQAGFHEAPRP
+312 WSIQAGFHEAPRP

-337 DLAKQVKTVT
+337 GLAKQCKTVT
-347 DKPVFPGT
+347 NKPVWPGT
-355 RINTL
+355 RINSL
-360 DMCDKVVTQG
+360 DMCDKVVNEG

-383 DPDTAAKVAAGH
+383 DPATAGKVAAGH

-421 VNANVWEGVEVGLP
+421 VNANVWQGVEVGLP
-435 EDKPA
+435 EDHPA
-440 EAKKHVVV
+440 DQKQHVVV

-455 LEAARVAAVRG
+455 MEAARVAALRG
-466 HKVTVLDKSDR
+466 HKVTVVDHSDR
-477 VAGLLG
+477 VGGLLN

-489 AKIEPLVSYWNEE
+489 ANIEPLVTYWQGEA
-502 MKLHPN
+502 KLHPN
-508 IELKLNT
+508 INVVLKQD
-515 YVDVDTVKALNP
+515 VDVNYLKSLNP
-527 DEVIVSPGGGII
+527 DQVILSPGGGII
-539 SLDVPGIDGKN
+539 PIDVPGIDGKN

-556 IKEMCAGKVPEGKG
+556 IKAMCNGKVPEGKG

-625 ENREI
+625 DNREI
-630 TVIEEAKKMGNGIG
+630 TVIDPAKKLGNGIG
-644 IIDKNPTINL
+644 IIDKNPTLNL
-654 VKSKGVKL
+654 LKKKGVKL
-662 MPLTKLVEVTK
+662 MPLTELIEVTK

-678 QNVETGEEQLI
+678 KNVETGEEQLL

-695 TSLGVERN
+695 TSVGVEAN
-703 TKLYDEIAKAFPN
+703 TALYDEVVKVWPH

-736 VKGGYQ
+736 VKGGYE
-742 ASMAL
+742 ASMAI

>member
-1 MEILSIVS
+1 MRRQHGQKLEIIPNTLET
-9 SFCGAYNDG
+9 CG
-18 NEETVLFERDS
+18 EVIERS
-29 SHGSTSRQ
+29 
-37 SRRETLGTVQKR
+37 LA
-49 KGVCIVAKYQKLLEP
+49 VAKYQKLVEP
-64 FSIGGVEI
+64 FKIGNVEL

-81 TIEKVDNYHISDDLV
+81 TIEKVDNYHVTDDLV

-105 GVGLIEVGSAYICD
+105 HAGLIEIGSCYVCD
-119 CFDTEPK
+119 CFGTEPK

-134 GIWSDE
+134 GCWDDE
-140 FNPGW
+140 FIPGF
-145 QRVAEACH
+145 QRIAEVCH
-153 KHGAKVAA
+153 KHGSKVAA

-170 ASGSDPLLSYA
+170 ASGDDPLLSYA

-199 TKEEIAVV
+199 TKEEIAEV
-207 VKQYGEAAKRA
+207 VKQYGQAARRC
-218 KDSGIDIIEIH
+218 KDAGIDIIEIH

-261 LCEIVDEIHKTCG
+261 LCEIIDEIHKTCG

-286 DLMPNGNR
+286 DLMPDGNR
-294 IEDTLEI
+294 IADTLEL
-301 IPIVEKHGVDA
+301 IPIIEAHGVDA

-347 DKPVFPGT
+347 SKPVFPGT

-360 DMCDKVVTQG
+360 DMCEKGVTEG

-383 DPDTAAKVAAGH
+383 DPDTARKVEEGR

-435 EDKPA
+435 QDKPA
-440 EAKKHVVV
+440 TEKQHIAV

-455 LEAARVAAVRG
+455 LEAARVAAERG
-466 HKVTVLDKSDR
+466 HKVTVLEKSDKL
-477 VAGLLG
+477 AGLLT

-489 AKIEPLVSYWNEE
+489 ANIEPLVSYWNEE

-508 IELKLNT
+508 IEIKLNT
-515 YVDVDTVKALNP
+515 KVDVDTLRALNP
-527 DEVIVSPGGGII
+527 DQVIVSPGGGII
-539 SLDVPGIDGKN
+539 PIDVPGIDGKN

-556 IKEMCAGKVPEGKG
+556 IKAMCNGIVPEGKG
-570 MLWKAAVAAI
+570 MIWKAAVAAI

-594 NMASGPTAI
+594 NMKSGPTAI

-625 ENREI
+625 DGREI
-630 TVIEEAKKMGNGIG
+630 WVIDPAKKLGNGIG

-654 VKSKGVKL
+654 LKKKGVHL
-662 MPLTKLVEVTK
+662 MPLTELIEVTK

-678 QNVETGEEQLI
+678 KNVETGEEQLI

-695 TSLGVERN
+695 TSLGVEQN
-703 TKLYDEIAKAFPN
+703 TDLYDEIVKVWPH
-716 AKLIGDATTPAGK
+716 AKLIGDATTPDGK

-742 ASMAL
+742 ASMAI

>member
-1 MEILSIVS
+1 M
-9 SFCGAYNDG
+9 
-18 NEETVLFERDS
+18 
-29 SHGSTSRQ
+29 
-37 SRRETLGTVQKR
+37 
-49 KGVCIVAKYQKLLEP
+49 AKYQKLLEP
-64 FSIGGVEI
+64 LKIGNVELK
-72 RNRFVMLPM
+72 NRFIMLPM
-81 TIEKVDNYHISDDLV
+81 TIEKVDNYHVTDDLV

-105 GVGLIEVGSAYICD
+105 GVGLIEIGSCYVCD
-119 CFDTEPK
+119 CFGTEPK

-134 GIWSDE
+134 GCWDDE
-140 FNPGW
+140 FIPGYK
-145 QRVAEACH
+145 RIADVCH
-153 KHGAKVAA
+153 PHGAKIAA

-170 ASGSDPLLSYA
+170 ASGDDPLLSYA
-181 PSKDVP
+181 PSADVP

-199 TKEEIAVV
+199 TKEEIAEV
-207 VKQYGEAAKRA
+207 VKQYGQAARRCKEA
-218 KDSGIDIIEIH
+218 GIDIIEIH

-243 SNHRTDEYGGSAE
+243 SNHRTDEYGGSPE
-256 NRARF
+256 NRAR
-261 LCEIVDEIHKTCG
+261 LLTEIIDEIHRTCG
-274 DDMPILVRISAD
+274 DDMPILIRISAD
-286 DLMPNGNR
+286 DLMPDGNR
-294 IEDTLEI
+294 IEDTLEL
-301 IPIVEKHGVDA
+301 IPIIEAHGVDA
-312 WSVQAGFHEAPRP
+312 WSIQAGFHEAPRP

-337 DLAKQVKTVT
+337 GLAKQCKTVT
-347 DKPVFPGT
+347 NKPVWPGT
-355 RINTL
+355 RINSL
-360 DMCDKVVTQG
+360 DMCDKVVNEG

-383 DPDTAAKVAAGH
+383 DPATAGKVAAGH

-421 VNANVWEGVEVGLP
+421 VNANVWQGVEVGLP
-435 EDKPA
+435 EDHPA
-440 EAKKHVVV
+440 DQKQHVVV

-455 LEAARVAAVRG
+455 MEAARVAALRG
-466 HKVTVLDKSDR
+466 HKVTVVDHSDR
-477 VAGLLG
+477 VGGLLN

-489 AKIEPLVSYWNEE
+489 ANIEPLVTYWQGEA
-502 MKLHPN
+502 KLHPN
-508 IELKLNT
+508 INVVLKQD
-515 YVDVDTVKALNP
+515 VDVNYLKSLNP
-527 DEVIVSPGGGII
+527 DQVILSPGGGII
-539 SLDVPGIDGKN
+539 PIDVPGIDGKN

-556 IKEMCAGKVPEGKG
+556 IKAMCNGKVPEGKG

-625 ENREI
+625 DNREI
-630 TVIEEAKKMGNGIG
+630 TVIDPAKKLGNGIG
-644 IIDKNPTINL
+644 IIDKNPTLNL
-654 VKSKGVKL
+654 LKKKGVKL
-662 MPLTKLVEVTK
+662 MPLTELIEVTK

-678 QNVETGEEQLI
+678 KNVETGEEQLL

-695 TSLGVERN
+695 TSVGVEAN
-703 TKLYDEIAKAFPN
+703 TSLYDEVVKVWPH

-736 VKGGYQ
+736 VKGGYE
-742 ASMAL
+742 ASMAI

>member
-1 MEILSIVS
+1 M
-9 SFCGAYNDG
+9 
-18 NEETVLFERDS
+18 
-29 SHGSTSRQ
+29 
-37 SRRETLGTVQKR
+37 
-49 KGVCIVAKYQKLLEP
+49 AKYQKLLEP
-64 FSIGGVEI
+64 LKIGNVELK
-72 RNRFVMLPM
+72 NRFIMLPM
-81 TIEKVDNYHISDDLV
+81 TIEKVDNYHVTDDLV

-105 GVGLIEVGSAYICD
+105 GVGLIEIGSCYVCD
-119 CFDTEPK
+119 CFGTEPK

-134 GIWSDE
+134 GCWDDE
-140 FNPGW
+140 FIPGYK
-145 QRVAEACH
+145 RIADVCH
-153 KHGAKVAA
+153 PHGAKIAA

-170 ASGSDPLLSYA
+170 ASGDDPLLSYA
-181 PSKDVP
+181 PSADVP

-199 TKEEIAVV
+199 TKEEIAEV
-207 VKQYGEAAKRA
+207 VKQYGQAARRCKEA
-218 KDSGIDIIEIH
+218 GIDIIEIH

-243 SNHRTDEYGGSAE
+243 SNHRTDEYGGSPE
-256 NRARF
+256 NRAR
-261 LCEIVDEIHKTCG
+261 LLTEIIDEIHRTCG
-274 DDMPILVRISAD
+274 DDMPILIRISAD
-286 DLMPNGNR
+286 DLMPDGNR
-294 IEDTLEI
+294 IEDTLEL
-301 IPIVEKHGVDA
+301 IPIIEAHGVDA
-312 WSVQAGFHEAPRP
+312 WSIQAGFHEAPRP

-337 DLAKQVKTVT
+337 GLAKQCKTVT
-347 DKPVFPGT
+347 NKPVWPGT
-355 RINTL
+355 RINSL
-360 DMCDKVVTQG
+360 DMCDKVVNEG

-383 DPDTAAKVAAGH
+383 DPATAGKVAAGH

-421 VNANVWEGVEVGLP
+421 VNANVWQGVEVGLP
-435 EDKPA
+435 EDHPA
-440 EAKKHVVV
+440 DQKQHVVV

-455 LEAARVAAVRG
+455 MEAARVAALRG
-466 HKVTVLDKSDR
+466 HKVTVVDHSDR
-477 VAGLLG
+477 VGGLLN

-489 AKIEPLVSYWNEE
+489 ANIEPLVTYWQGEA
-502 MKLHPN
+502 KLHPN
-508 IELKLNT
+508 INVVLKQD
-515 YVDVDTVKALNP
+515 VDVNYLKSLNP
-527 DEVIVSPGGGII
+527 DQVILSPGGGII
-539 SLDVPGIDGKN
+539 PIDVPGIDGKN

-556 IKEMCAGKVPEGKG
+556 IKAMCNGVVPEGKG
-570 MLWKAAVAAI
+570 MIWKAAVAAI

-594 NMASGPTAI
+594 NMKTGPTAI

-625 ENREI
+625 DGREI
-630 TVIEEAKKMGNGIG
+630 TVIDPAKKLGNGIG

-654 VKSKGVKL
+654 LKKKGVKL
-662 MPLTKLVEVTK
+662 MPLTELIEVTK

-678 QNVETGEEQLI
+678 KNVETGEEQIL

-695 TSLGVERN
+695 TSVGVEGN
-703 TKLYDEIAKAFPN
+703 TDLYDEVVKVWPH

-736 VKGGYQ
+736 VKGGYE
-742 ASMAL
+742 ASMAI

>member
-1 MEILSIVS
+1 M
-9 SFCGAYNDG
+9 
-18 NEETVLFERDS
+18 
-29 SHGSTSRQ
+29 
-37 SRRETLGTVQKR
+37 
-49 KGVCIVAKYQKLLEP
+49 AKYQKLLEP
-64 FSIGGVEI
+64 LKIGKVELK
-72 RNRFVMLPM
+72 NRFIMLPM
-81 TIEKVDNYHISDDLV
+81 TIEKVDNYHVTDDLV

-105 GVGLIEVGSAYICD
+105 GVGLIEIGSCYVCD
-119 CFDTEPK
+119 CFGTEPK

-134 GIWSDE
+134 GCWDDE
-140 FNPGW
+140 FIPGYK
-145 QRVAEACH
+145 RIADVCH
-153 KHGAKVAA
+153 PHGAKIAA

-170 ASGSDPLLSYA
+170 ASGDDPLLSYA
-181 PSKDVP
+181 PSADVP

-199 TKEEIAVV
+199 TKEEIAEV
-207 VKQYGEAAKRA
+207 VKQYGQAARRCKEA
-218 KDSGIDIIEIH
+218 GIDIIEIH

-243 SNHRTDEYGGSAE
+243 SNHRTDEYGGSPE
-256 NRARF
+256 NRAR
-261 LCEIVDEIHKTCG
+261 LLTEIIDEIHRTCG
-274 DDMPILVRISAD
+274 DDMPILIRISAD
-286 DLMPNGNR
+286 DLMPDGNR
-294 IEDTLEI
+294 IEDTLEL
-301 IPIVEKHGVDA
+301 IPIIEAHGVDA
-312 WSVQAGFHEAPRP
+312 WSIQAGFHEAPRP

-337 DLAKQVKTVT
+337 GLAKQCKTVT
-347 DKPVFPGT
+347 NKPVWPGT
-355 RINTL
+355 RINSL
-360 DMCDKVVTQG
+360 DMCDKVVNEG

-383 DPDTAAKVAAGH
+383 DPATAGKVAAGH

-421 VNANVWEGVEVGLP
+421 VNANVWQGVEVGLP
-435 EDKPA
+435 EDHPA
-440 EAKKHVVV
+440 DQKQHVVV

-455 LEAARVAAVRG
+455 MEAARVAALRG
-466 HKVTVLDKSDR
+466 HKVTVVDHSDR
-477 VAGLLG
+477 VGGLLN

-489 AKIEPLVSYWNEE
+489 ANIEPLVTYWQGEA
-502 MKLHPN
+502 KLHPN
-508 IELKLNT
+508 INVVLKQD
-515 YVDVDTVKALNP
+515 VDVNYLKSLNP
-527 DEVIVSPGGGII
+527 DQVILSPGGGII
-539 SLDVPGIDGKN
+539 PIDVPGIDGKN

-556 IKEMCAGKVPEGKG
+556 IKAMCNGKVPEGKG

-625 ENREI
+625 DNREI
-630 TVIEEAKKMGNGIG
+630 TVIDPAKKLGNGIG
-644 IIDKNPTINL
+644 IIDKNPTLNL
-654 VKSKGVKL
+654 LKKKGVKL
-662 MPLTKLVEVTK
+662 MPLTELIEVTK

-678 QNVETGEEQLI
+678 KNVETGEEQLL

-695 TSLGVERN
+695 TSVGVEAN
-703 TKLYDEIAKAFPN
+703 TALYDEVVKVWPH
-716 AKLIGDATTPAGK
+716 AKLIGDATTPEGK

-736 VKGGYQ
+736 VKGGYE
-742 ASMAL
+742 ASMAI

>member
-1 MEILSIVS
+1 M
-9 SFCGAYNDG
+9 
-18 NEETVLFERDS
+18 
-29 SHGSTSRQ
+29 
-37 SRRETLGTVQKR
+37 
-49 KGVCIVAKYQKLLEP
+49 AKYQKLVEP
-64 FSIGGVEI
+64 FKIGNVEL

-81 TIEKVDNYHISDDLV
+81 TIEKVDNYHVTDDLV

-105 GVGLIEVGSAYICD
+105 HAGLIEIGSCYVCD
-119 CFDTEPK
+119 CFGTEPK

-134 GIWSDE
+134 GCWDDE
-140 FNPGW
+140 FIPGF
-145 QRVAEACH
+145 QRIAEVCH
-153 KHGAKVAA
+153 KHGSKVAA

-170 ASGSDPLLSYA
+170 ASGDDPLLSYA

-199 TKEEIAVV
+199 TKEEIAEV
-207 VKQYGEAAKRA
+207 VKQYGQAARRC
-218 KDSGIDIIEIH
+218 KDAGIDIIEIH

-261 LCEIVDEIHKTCG
+261 LCEIIDEIHKTCG

-286 DLMPNGNR
+286 DLMPDGNR
-294 IEDTLEI
+294 IADTLEL
-301 IPIVEKHGVDA
+301 IPIIEAHGVDA

-347 DKPVFPGT
+347 SKPVFPGT

-360 DMCDKVVTQG
+360 DMCEKVVTEG

-383 DPDTAAKVAAGH
+383 DPDTARKVEEGR

-435 EDKPA
+435 QDKPA
-440 EAKKHVVV
+440 TEKQHIAV

-455 LEAARVAAVRG
+455 LEAARVAAERG
-466 HKVTVLDKSDR
+466 HKVTVLEKSDKL
-477 VAGLLG
+477 AGLLT

-489 AKIEPLVSYWNEE
+489 ANIEPLVSYWNEE

-508 IELKLNT
+508 IEIKLNT
-515 YVDVDTVKALNP
+515 KVDVDTLRALNP
-527 DEVIVSPGGGII
+527 DQVIVSPGGGII
-539 SLDVPGIDGKN
+539 PIDVPGIDGKN

-556 IKEMCAGKVPEGKG
+556 IKAMCNGIVPEGKG
-570 MLWKAAVAAI
+570 MIWKAAVAAI

-594 NMASGPTAI
+594 NMKSGPTAI

-625 ENREI
+625 DGREI
-630 TVIEEAKKMGNGIG
+630 WVIDPAKKLGNGIG

-654 VKSKGVKL
+654 LKKKGVHL
-662 MPLTKLVEVTK
+662 MPLTEAHR
-673 KGAKV
+673 GD
-678 QNVETGEEQLI
+678 QEGRQGEER
-689 ECDTVL
+689 
-695 TSLGVERN
+695 RN
-703 TKLYDEIAKAFPN
+703 RRGAAHRVRHRADLPRRGAEHRPVRRD
-716 AKLIGDATTPAGK
+716 
-729 VYRTLEA
+729 REA
-736 VKGGYQ
+736 VAACQAHRRRHHPRRQGVPHPRGRQGRLPGLHGHLNRAYPRLRAPCSNGAVPALSIWFKRAGVLNKGNVP
-742 ASMAL
+742 